1 MKLVWR
7 CGLVTVSSFL
17 LAGLAGCAQVPDVE
31 RSLQS
36 LHFDAST
43 YVVQA
48 GDTIESLAFRYK
60 MTPEELASLNRH
72 VGSQLVP
79 GDRLVVKRFPVDE
92 SNVDAYTGQGWY
104 RGMARNRQNNQSQS
118 GTIAATTHT
127 TTDRVDAYGNEVI
140 PDDAEIAE
148 IQANFRAGGVREEI
162 IADDLDDSDLVL
174 RQPEPVARAPQPEEQ
189 PAAAVAGT
197 GAWIWPSNG
206 AVARDYAPN
215 EVNGQGLDIA
225 GLPGQDVR
233 AASDGT
239 VIYTGRDLSDSGN
252 LVIIRHAEGLLSTYS
267 HTRDLYVAED
277 DFVRA
282 GDPIASLGWN
292 ADRESVLH
300 FEVRKDGKPVN
311 PRRFLPG
318 R

>member
-1 MKLVWR
+1 MKAVVLSNAVLI
-7 CGLVTVSSFL
+7 CSLT
-17 LAGLAGCAQVPDVE
+17 LAGCAQVPDVE
-31 RSLQS
+31 RGLQT
-36 LHFDAST
+36 LHFDSST

-60 MTPEELASLNRH
+60 MSEQQLISLNRH
-72 VGSQLVP
+72 IGSEVLP
-79 GDRLVVKRFPVDE
+79 GDRLVVKRFPVDGTNPD
-92 SNVDAYTGQGWY
+92 SYTGQGWY
-104 RGMARNRQNNQSQS
+104 RGLAGNETNRRLRQPEV
-118 GTIAATTHT
+118 AAAVTHSTTEYPES
-127 TTDRVDAYGNEVI
+127 YGNEVI
-140 PDDAEIAE
+140 PDDAQIAE
-148 IQANFRAGGVREEI
+148 IQANFRASGVREEI
-162 IADDLDDSDLVL
+162 IPDDLEDEPIF
-174 RQPEPVARAPQPEEQ
+174 RQPETVERVDVAPGNIGPS
-189 PAAAVAGT
+189 
-197 GAWIWPSNG
+197 AWVWPSSG
-206 AVARDYAPN
+206 EIARDYAPN

-252 LVIIRHAEGLLSTYS
+252 LVIIRHADGLLTTYS
-267 HTRDLYVAED
+267 HTRDLYVVEE

-300 FEVRKDGKPVN
+300 FEVRKDGKPVD
-311 PRRFLPG
+311 PRRFLPA

>member
-1 MKLVWR
+1 MNLVWR
-7 CGLVTVSSFL
+7 SGLVAISSFL
-17 LAGLAGCAQVPDVE
+17 LAGLAGCVQVPDLE
-31 RSLQS
+31 RGLQT
-36 LHFDAST
+36 LHFDSNT

-48 GDTIESLAFRYK
+48 GDTIDSLAFRYK
-60 MTPEELASLNRH
+60 MTPEELMSLNRH

-92 SNVDAYTGQGWY
+92 ASPDAYTGQGWY
-104 RGMARNRQNNQSQS
+104 RG
-118 GTIAATTHT
+118 IAAAKKGQPQAAEATAHSTTEY
-127 TTDRVDAYGNEVI
+127 VDALGNEVI
-140 PDDAEIAE
+140 PDDAQIAE

-174 RQPEPVARAPQPEEQ
+174 REPEPVTRSQAPVQQ
-189 PAAAVAGT
+189 PAAAGT
-197 GAWIWPSNG
+197 GGWIWPSNG

-252 LVIIRHAEGLLSTYS
+252 LVIIRHAEGLLTTYS

-311 PRRFLPG
+311 PRRFLPA